1 MEPIVCTCGCCLYQS
16 FSRAAP
22 DEVTE
27 RVDSAGDLEE
37 DEFSSVGSSL
47 FEDTENDESG
57 SARDSEEDG
66 SVSAGDSE
74 EDGSVS
80 AEDSEE
86 DGSVSAEDPEEDE
99 LDDPRVQEKVGS
111 RIALTP

>member
-1 MEPIVCTCGCCLYQS
+1 MEPIVCTLYQS

-27 RVDSAGDLEE
+27 RVDSGGDLEE
-37 DEFSSVGSSL
+37 DELSSVGNPL
-47 FEDTENDESG
+47 FEDPEK
-57 SARDSEEDG
+57 DG

-80 AEDSEE
+80 AEDPEE
-86 DGSVSAEDPEEDE
+86 DGSGSAGDSEDE
-99 LDDPRVQEKVGS
+99 PDDPQVQEEVS
-111 RIALTP
+111 VIEMVAFPIAPRCVTS